1 VRGAAGRVPP
11 GRGGSG
17 AAGARSDGFV
27 LGQSETALSEST
39 APRPRGPAAPL
50 DVTRIRQDFPILQ
63 QRVRGKR
70 LVYLD
75 NAATSQKPQSVIDA
89 VTRFYTV
96 ENANIHRG
104 VHYLSERATNAY
116 DQVREKVARFLN
128 AGSSR
133 EIIFTRGT
141 TEGINLVAQS
151 YGRSALKPGDDIVI
165 TAMEHH
171 SNIVPWQLVCEQTGA
186 KLKAAPI
193 NDAGELDVDGFVRL
207 LTERTRLVS
216 VVHVSN
222 ALGTVNP
229 VKRLIALAHERGIPV
244 LLDGAQ
250 SAPHMAIDV
259 QELDCDFFVFSG
271 HKLFGPTG
279 VGVLFGRESLLEGMP
294 PYQGGGDMIATV
306 TLERSTWAQ
315 LPAKFEAGT
324 PMIAQVMGLGAA
336 VDYLSDVGF
345 DGIGGWEQQLLTYAT
360 ERVSAIEGVRLI
372 GTARDKAS
380 ILGFV
385 LEGVHPHDVGTILD
399 DAGVAIRAGHHCAQ
413 PVMRHFGIPATAR
426 ASFAFYNTREEVD
439 VLADSLLQVQR
450 MFH

>member
-1 VRGAAGRVPP
+1 MSATVPLVDP
-11 GRGGSG
+11 SPP
-17 AAGARSDGFV
+17 AR
-27 LGQSETALSEST
+27 L
-39 APRPRGPAAPL
+39 PAAPL
-50 DVTRIRQDFPILQ
+50 DVERVRQDFPLLQ
-63 QRVRGKR
+63 QQVRGKP

-89 VTRFYTV
+89 VTRFYTS

-104 VHYLSERATNAY
+104 VHYLSERATDAY

-128 AGSSR
+128 ARSSR

-151 YGRSALKPGDDIVI
+151 YGRLALKAGDDIVI

-186 KLKAAPI
+186 RLRAAPF
-193 NDAGELDVDGFVRL
+193 NDAGELDVDAFERL
-207 LTERTRLVS
+207 LTDRTRLVS

-229 VKRLIALAHERGIPV
+229 VKRLIALAHDRGIPV

-250 SAPHMAIDV
+250 SAPHLGVDV
-259 QELDCDFFVFSG
+259 QELDCDFFAFSG

-279 VGVLFGRESLLEGMP
+279 VGVLFGRESLLEQMP

-306 TLERSTWAQ
+306 TLERSTWAP

-336 VDYLSDVGF
+336 LDYVMDLGF
-345 DGIGGWEQQLLTYAT
+345 DRISSWEQQLLSYAT
-360 ERVSAIEGVRLI
+360 ERVIAIEGLKLI
-372 GTARDKAS
+372 GTAAHKAS
-380 ILGFV
+380 ILGFT
-385 LEGVHPHDVGTILD
+385 LKGVHPHDIGAILD
-399 DAGVAIRAGHHCAQ
+399 DSGIAIRAGHHCAQ

-426 ASFAFYNTREEVD
+426 ASFAFYNTRDEAD
-439 VLADSLLQVQR
+439 LLADALMQIRR
-450 MFH
+450 MFR

>member
-1 VRGAAGRVPP
+1 MSATVPLVDP
-11 GRGGSG
+11 NPP
-17 AAGARSDGFV
+17 AR
-27 LGQSETALSEST
+27 LP
-39 APRPRGPAAPL
+39 APPI
-50 DVTRIRQDFPILQ
+50 DVERIRQDFPLLQ
-63 QRVRGKR
+63 QRVRGKP

-89 VTRFYTV
+89 VTRFYTS

-104 VHYLSERATNAY
+104 VHYLSERATDAY

-128 AGSSR
+128 ARSSR

-151 YGRSALKPGDDIVI
+151 YGRLALKPGDDIVI

-186 KLKAAPI
+186 RLRAAPF
-193 NDAGELDVDGFVRL
+193 NDAGELDVDAFERL
-207 LTERTRLVS
+207 LTDRTRLVS

-229 VKRLIALAHERGIPV
+229 VKRLIALAHDRGIPV

-250 SAPHMAIDV
+250 SAPHLGVDV
-259 QELDCDFFVFSG
+259 QELDCDFFAFSG

-279 VGVLFGRESLLEGMP
+279 VGVLFGRESLLEQMP

-306 TLERSTWAQ
+306 TLERSTWAP

-336 VDYLSDVGF
+336 LDYVMDLGF
-345 DGIGGWEQQLLTYAT
+345 ERISTWEQQLLSYAT
-360 ERVSAIEGVRLI
+360 ERVIGIEGLKLI
-372 GTARDKAS
+372 GTAEHKAS
-380 ILGFV
+380 ILGFT
-385 LEGVHPHDVGTILD
+385 LKGVHPHDIGAILD
-399 DAGVAIRAGHHCAQ
+399 DSGVAIRAGHHCAQ

-426 ASFAFYNTREEVD
+426 ASFAFYNTRDEAD
-439 VLADSLLQVQR
+439 ILADALMQVRR
-450 MFH
+450 MFR